1 MLAYD
6 EYRKHYYL
14 AYPDET
20 RQELPDSYNK
30 STYLD
35 EYLAFIESA
44 VPRPTESDSLFEI
57 VMEEADSYFP
67 SDKSLDE
74 TVKTIQNRVQLYL
87 DERK

>member
-1 MLAYD
+1 MH
-6 EYRKHYYL
+6 KHYYL

-20 RQELPDSYNK
+20 NQELPDRYDK
-30 STYLD
+30 GAYLE
-35 EYLAFIESA
+35 EYLAFIERA
-44 VPRPTESDSLFEI
+44 VPRPAESDTLFDM
-57 VMEEADSYFP
+57 VMEEADSYFS